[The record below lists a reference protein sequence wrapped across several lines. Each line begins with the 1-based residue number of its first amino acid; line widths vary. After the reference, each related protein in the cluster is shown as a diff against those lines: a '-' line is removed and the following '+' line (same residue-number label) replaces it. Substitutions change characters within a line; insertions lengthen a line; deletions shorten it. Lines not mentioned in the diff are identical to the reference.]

1 MPNIPYKRKQ
11 YVVKKGFQLRYVG
24 RIVGISV
31 LSAVIS
37 GYTIY
42 YNAWIQLGEK
52 LAYVYPQGQLVD
64 IFKRVNLSLAVNM
77 IFVVMFCI
85 GVGIIFSHRIAGP
98 IERMKKFLEAV
109 SEGDYSQRI
118 VLRKKDEL
126 KDLSEAM
133 NKLVEKLESEKK
145 S

>member
-1 MPNIPYKRKQ
+1 MPNMPHKRKQ

-24 RIVGISV
+24 RIVGIAV
-31 LSAVIS
+31 FSAVVS

-64 IFKRVNLSLAVNM
+64 IFRRVNLSLAVSM
-77 IFVVMFCI
+77 FFVVIFCI
-85 GVGIIFSHRIAGP
+85 GVGLIFSHRIAGP
-98 IERMKKFLEAV
+98 IDRMKKFLEAAGK
-109 SEGDYSQRI
+109 GDYSQRI
-118 VLRKKDEL
+118 ILRKKDEL
-126 KDLSEAM
+126 QDLAEAM